1 MSFITILSTI
11 FLISSSLLFTTNV
24 FAEPNVIVS
33 PSCGPLDE
41 FEIHLNANGFFSDYY
56 VQWNFLDPS
65 NVKQWHGYF
74 ATNSTGGFSED
85 TEIEAVVPGEHTLV
99 LYDDLEHD
107 SIVDKN
113 GNVFQVPITIP
124 CN

>member
-1 MSFITILSTI
+1 MSFIVILSTI
-11 FLISSSLLFTTNV
+11 FLIYSSLLFTTNI

-33 PSCGPLDE
+33 PSCGPHDE
-41 FEIHLNANGFFSDYY
+41 FEIDLNANGFFPDYY
-56 VQWNFLDPS
+56 VQVDFLDPN
-65 NVKQWHGYF
+65 NVRQSHGYF

-113 GNVFQVPITIP
+113 GNVFKVPITIP